1 MVRPGL
7 HTSDTLR
14 GPLPLGQKHAILERH
29 RYTAQLLDESDQ
41 VADAGCRMEGTA
53 AYTPG
58 GPSPTD
64 PNQLGDGAED
74 LIVAHGPIIERPER
88 PLRALVAPQSRADNR
103 VCRNAQ
109 RPWQRKRNGGHVGD
123 R

>member
-1 MVRPGL
+1 
-7 HTSDTLR
+7 
-14 GPLPLGQKHAILERH
+14 
-29 RYTAQLLDESDQ
+29 
-41 VADAGCRMEGTA
+41 MEGTA

-88 PLRALVAPQSRADNR
+88 PVRPLVAS
-103 VCRNAQ
+103 
-109 RPWQRKRNGGHVGD
+109 
-123 R
+123 